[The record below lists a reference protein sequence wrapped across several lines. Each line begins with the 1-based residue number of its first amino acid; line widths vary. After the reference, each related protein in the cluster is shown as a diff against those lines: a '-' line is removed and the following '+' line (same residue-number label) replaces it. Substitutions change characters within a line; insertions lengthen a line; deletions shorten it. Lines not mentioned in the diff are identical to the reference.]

1 MEYINLEERLCMNK
15 RKKTVV
21 DHALALFIEKGIQQ
35 TSIQDI
41 IERAGI
47 SKGTF
52 YNYFSS
58 KNDCVGAILELIRYE
73 ASVSRSELLIG
84 KNKKDLSV
92 LVQQIAT
99 ISILNASRN
108 LSAIFEEILHSGD
121 VELKKLVLTF
131 RLFEMEWLA
140 DRLVDIF
147 GEELRPHALE
157 AATIFYG
164 IHHHITFTSR
174 IIDQTDLNLL
184 KVSHTVF
191 HYMKYIIQELINE
204 NTALLDNK
212 KLALLRTKLHFDRID
227 KQEIILLI
235 DELEA
240 SAQLTKPQAELT
252 SALRSELMQQ
262 SVRDAVITALL
273 QPLINAYQGTALI
286 NQAREITSLTWMY
299 LKQ

>member
-1 MEYINLEERLCMNK
+1 MNK
-15 RKKTVV
+15 RKKVVV

-35 TSIQDI
+35 SSIQDI

-73 ASVSRSELLIG
+73 ASISRSELLIG
-84 KNKKDLSV
+84 KDKKDLSV

-108 LSAIFEEILHSGD
+108 LSAIFEEIFHSGD
-121 VELKKLVLTF
+121 IELKKLVLTF

-140 DRLVDIF
+140 DRLVDVF

-164 IHHHITFTSR
+164 IHHHITFTGR

-191 HYMKYIIQELINE
+191 HYMKHIIQSLVNE
-204 NTALLDNK
+204 KTALLDNK
-212 KLALLRTKLHFDRID
+212 KLALLRTKLRFNRID

-235 DELEA
+235 DELRS
-240 SAQLTKPQAELT
+240 SAQLTKPQADLT
-252 SALRSELMQQ
+252 SAMQAELKHEP
-262 SVRDAVITALL
+262 VRDAVLTALL
-273 QPLINAYQGTALI
+273 QPLINAFQGSDLI
-286 NQAREITSLTWMY
+286 DQAREITSLTWMY